1 MFCLSVIF
9 VFYIFIVI
17 IINDVIHFY
26 TFNIQLN
33 LKYQKLTIIHLY
45 HLNCT
50 WKDPV
55 VIVITNNHYQNQL
68 VYILKDVPCKKI
80 KNGI

>member
-33 LKYQKLTIIHLY
+33 LKYQTIKVLY
-45 HLNCT
+45 IYITL
-50 WKDPV
+50 
-55 VIVITNNHYQNQL
+55 IVHE
-68 VYILKDVPCKKI
+68 KI
-80 KNGI
+80 Q